1 MGAAESKTKQVQDV
15 SNETNIKSTSN
26 VNVINSTDLGISNE
40 TYNSIDN
47 QCKSTTNQSNVLNII
62 GSTVTKLTTSQKN
75 IAQNI
80 CILKTAINNVSKA
93 EEKSAMMNN
102 LQAALNAS
110 AKNAQESQSKA
121 SASAAIG
128 FAPLSFAKGESEA
141 YLTSKNKTN
150 VDQTSNQNIS
160 NFLNMKLSQK
170 TINETIMG
178 CINDIDQSNVM
189 NIIGSNV
196 SESNLEQGND
206 YMTKCISENG
216 VANTSTATQD
226 TTTGTTAENTG
237 VVSAVSDQKSKA
249 VTTSSAVAD
258 MFGGGSMIYIIL
270 IICCCLSILSS
281 SAAAAM

>member
-1 MGAAESKTKQVQDV
+1 MGAAESKTKQVQDI

-26 VNVINSTDLGISNE
+26 VDVINSTDLGISNE
-40 TYNSIDN
+40 TYNKIDN

-62 GSTVTKLTTSQKN
+62 GTNATKLTTSQKN

-170 TINETIMG
+170 TINDTIMG

-206 YMTKCISENG
+206 YMTKCISEHG
-216 VANTSTATQD
+216 VANTSTGTQD

-237 VVSAVSDQKSKA
+237 TVSAVSDQKSKA